1 MEEWND
7 GKMEE
12 NPGNPVNL
20 VILLKWKIGILEK

>member
-20 VILLKWKIGILEK
+20 VILLKCRMKNRKQ